1 MENVEIARTLED
13 VADLLEI
20 QGSNPFRV
28 RAYRNAARTVEEH
41 PVPMRKL
48 VEEGADLTELSGIG
62 EDMSKYIHQLV
73 DTGSLELLDQLTE
86 DVPDSLIEIGRLPG
100 VGPKK
105 TQKLWK
111 ELGIETVDQ
120 LEEAAKAGKVRELE
134 GFGAKSEE
142 KILRGIEAYRRHQA
156 RFKISEADQHV
167 LPLLEWLRE
176 DDSVE
181 RIEVAGS
188 YRRRKETVGDIDLLA
203 IAEEGGSLMK
213 RFTSYDRIEEVLASG
228 DTKGSVRLASGLQV
242 DLRILTAKSYG
253 AALVYFTGSK
263 EHNVRLRQRAID
275 RGLRISEYGVFKVEK
290 GKRGKDEDEEAKE
303 RDPWEGEL
311 VAGAT
316 EEGVYAAVGLPWIPP
331 ELREDRGEIQAAE
344 TGDLPEL
351 ITIEDLRGDLQMH
364 STWSDGRE
372 SIEAMLEGC
381 AERGYEYFALTD
393 HSQSLAMTGG
403 MDEKKLRRQ
412 WKEMDEVVAK
422 HDEIHLFRSMEIDIL
437 ADGTLDLSDE
447 MLEKLDIVLVS
458 IHSRFNLPADE
469 QTDRL
474 LSALDH
480 PEVDILAHP
489 TGRLINERD
498 PYEFDLDAVL
508 ERAAERGV
516 AVELNAHPDRLDLK
530 DTHLLKAKA
539 LGLPIVI
546 DTDSHRTQDLDLVRY
561 GIDQA
566 RRAWLTREDVLNTR
580 SLGDLQAW
588 LDAPR
593 EERAK
598 HWRELSKGAR
608 KKKSRG
614 AAAAKRAKK
623 KSSTANEADA
633 KAKKSGGP

>member
-28 RAYRNAARTVEEH
+28 RAYRNAARTIEEH

-48 VEEGADLTELSGIG
+48 VEEDADLTELPGIG

-73 DTGSLELLDQLTE
+73 DTGSLELLDELTG
-86 DVPDSLIEIGRLPG
+86 DVPYSLIEIGRLPG

-105 TQKLWK
+105 TRKLWK

-134 GFGAKSEE
+134 GFGEKSEE
-142 KILRGIEAYRRHQA
+142 KILQGIEAYRRHQA

-203 IAEEGGSLMK
+203 IAEEGASLME
-213 RFTSYDRIEEVLASG
+213 RFTSYDRVEEVLASG
-228 DTKGSVRLASGLQV
+228 ATKGSVRLASGLQV

-275 RGLRISEYGVFKVEK
+275 RGLRISEYGVFEVEK
-290 GKRGKDEDEEAKE
+290 GKRGKDEDEEARE
-303 RDPWEGEL
+303 RDPWEGEF

-316 EEGVYAAVGLPWIPP
+316 EEEVYAAVDLPWIPP

-344 TGDLPEL
+344 KDELPEL
-351 ITIEDLRGDLQMH
+351 ITLEDLRGDLQMH

-372 SIEAMLEGC
+372 SIETMLEAC

-412 WKEMDEVVAK
+412 WKEMDEVVAE

-447 MLEKLDIVLVS
+447 SAGEARHRPRLDPLA
-458 IHSRFNLPADE
+458 LQPAGRRADRAAPERSGSPGGGHPRPPHGPPHQPEGPVRVRPGRGPRARRRARRGRGAERPPGPPRPQGHAPDE
-469 QTDRL
+469 GEGARPPDR
-474 LSALDH
+474 DRHGRPPNPGPGPH
-480 PEVDILAHP
+480 PLRDRPGAARVAHP
-489 TGRLINERD
+489 GGRAQHPPLE
-498 PYEFDLDAVL
+498 DL
-508 ERAAERGV
+508 R
-516 AVELNAHPDRLDLK
+516 
-530 DTHLLKAKA
+530 
-539 LGLPIVI
+539 
-546 DTDSHRTQDLDLVRY
+546 
-561 GIDQA
+561 
-566 RRAWLTREDVLNTR
+566 
-580 SLGDLQAW
+580 AW

-598 HWRELSKGAR
+598 HWRELPKGAR
-608 KKKSRG
+608 KKKSSR
-614 AAAAKRAKK
+614 AAAAKREKKSGKAKK
-623 KSSTANEADA
+623 TGA
-633 KAKKSGGP
+633 KAKKGGSS